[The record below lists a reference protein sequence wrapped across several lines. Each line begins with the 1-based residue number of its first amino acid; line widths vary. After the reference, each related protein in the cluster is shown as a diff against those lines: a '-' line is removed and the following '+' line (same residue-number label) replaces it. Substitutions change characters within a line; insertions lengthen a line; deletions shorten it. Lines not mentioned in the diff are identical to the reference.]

1 MQWPKEQEQSLLD
14 YKWSLEWNISMY
26 LALALPEHNDAQH
39 TAAENAGSQHNG
51 HKKTQTRID
60 IERILVLKAKTN
72 AIQIT
77 IAAATRTGD
86 TRIVIVAL
94 GHLDYIAGKSL

>member
-1 MQWPKEQEQSLLD
+1 MLVH
-14 YKWSLEWNISMY
+14 KWSSEGNISTY

-51 HKKTQTRID
+51 HQKTQTRID
-60 IERILVLKAKTN
+60 IERLLVLKAKTN

-94 GHLDYIAGKSL
+94 GHLDYIAGKSLQR